1 MKTPFVPG
9 RLAAGPLLCSACR
22 ILPTTGSSIANA
34 HAPRLAKIAGNMP
47 QREQPMQSVE
57 SARIAR
63 PHHYSMDK
71 GRRAS
76 DETTLIY
83 PPQLMLC
90 DIVIQ

>member
-1 MKTPFVPG
+1 
-9 RLAAGPLLCSACR
+9 
-22 ILPTTGSSIANA
+22 
-34 HAPRLAKIAGNMP
+34 
-47 QREQPMQSVE
+47 MQSVE

-83 PPQLMLC
+83 PLQLMLC